1 MNPRSLCPRRR
12 TAAPGVGR
20 ARRRSLRRPSRDPA
34 QQVRP
39 ARSFMFV
46 GLRGVGKTVLLNEVQ
61 TMAEEEGALTDF
73 IEVANNEPL

>member
-1 MNPRSLCPRRR
+1 
-12 TAAPGVGR
+12 
-20 ARRRSLRRPSRDPA
+20 
-34 QQVRP
+34 
-39 ARSFMFV
+39 MFV